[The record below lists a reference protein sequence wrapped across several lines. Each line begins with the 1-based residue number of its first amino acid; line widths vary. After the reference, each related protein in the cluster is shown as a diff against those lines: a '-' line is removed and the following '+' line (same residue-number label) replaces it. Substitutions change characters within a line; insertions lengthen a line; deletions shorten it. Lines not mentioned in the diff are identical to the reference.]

1 MDGVFGGNESL
12 DLPETAHKAVDVLG
26 EVRAM
31 LAGTGKLLEDKSR
44 PAELSDLKALIYNFQ
59 EIGKIAEKEM
69 NAAILSCRL
78 VRDRGG
84 PHGPL
89 NNPMMH

>member
-1 MDGVFGGNESL
+1 MLFRS
-12 DLPETAHKAVDVLG
+12 AHKAVDVLG

-31 LAGTGKLLEDKSR
+31 LAGTGKLLEDKSK

>member
-31 LAGTGKLLEDKSR
+31 LAGTGKLLEDKSK

-59 EIGKIAEKEM
+59 EKIGRAH
-69 NAAILSCRL
+69 
-78 VRDRGG
+78 V
-84 PHGPL
+84 
-89 NNPMMH
+89 